1 MLISLCIFINTPLSM
16 LCTYQA
22 SSPHFFLIASELS
35 PSNHHAGPI
44 EATKKYNY
52 SNATLNTQIPHPICG
67 KSFKQQEFKK
77 HKASCKTQ
85 GEAEKDHVHAGQHY
99 EQTLN
104 GKWYWYHCCIIAPNS
119 YNYVLNLEQLLL
131 NTKCRHPNSVDDP
144 NNTAAY
150 PVLSHSSLTAKLSPV
165 NANEFDAQALNDY
178 EGNVFFLFH
187 EVVNV
192 TLRLTSTI
200 VILDVPAAFKPESCN
215 LPHSPD

>member
-1 MLISLCIFINTPLSM
+1 M
-16 LCTYQA
+16 
-22 SSPHFFLIASELS
+22 
-35 PSNHHAGPI
+35 
-44 EATKKYNY
+44 
-52 SNATLNTQIPHPICG
+52 CG

-77 HKASCKTQ
+77 HKASCEAQ
-85 GEAEKDHVHAGQHY
+85 GEAEKDHVHAGWHY

-104 GKWYWYHCCIIAPNS
+104 GKWYWYHCYITAPNS
-119 YNYVLNLEQLLL
+119 YNYVLNPEQLLL
-131 NTKCRHPNSVDDP
+131 NTKCRHPNSVDGP

-150 PVLSHSSLTAKLSPV
+150 PVLSHSLLTAKLSPV

-187 EVVNV
+187 EIVKV

-200 VILDVPAAFKPESCN
+200 VILDIPAAFKPGSCD